1 LGKKHRVLLVDDHPP
16 VMFGTKWMLEQEE
29 DFEVTVASPQDN
41 LVELAA
47 GGAFDVMLF
56 DLVMPGISGMEL
68 SRRVL
73 ELRPDSTILIY
84 SGFDITPHFRR
95 LIELGIVGFVSKMA
109 SRERLVQ
116 AVRSALNKEAIVPVA
131 LLRALF
137 RDGGGPGLKDGGA
150 RLTDREIVILREVAR
165 GKSNKLIAE
174 QMHMSQR
181 SLEYVLTQVFHK
193 LSVHSRVEAVNK
205 ARSLGLLLDE
215 DLIHYR

>member
-1 LGKKHRVLLVDDHPP
+1 
-16 VMFGTKWMLEQEE
+16 MFGTKWMLEQEE

>member
-1 LGKKHRVLLVDDHPP
+1 MGMKHRVLLVDDHPP

-29 DFEVTVASPQDN
+29 DFEVTVASPQEN

-56 DLVMPGISGMEL
+56 DLVMPGLSGMEL

-73 ELRPDSTILIY
+73 ELRPDSKILIY
-84 SGFDITPHFRR
+84 SGFDITPHFRH

-109 SRERLVQ
+109 TRERLVL
-116 AVRSALNKEAIVPVA
+116 AVRSALNKETVVPVA
-131 LLRALF
+131 LLRALL
-137 RDGGGPGLKDGGA
+137 RDGSCQGLKDGGP
-150 RLTDREIVILREVAR
+150 RLTEREIAILREVAR
-165 GKSNKLIAE
+165 GKSNRLIAE

-181 SLEYVLTQVFHK
+181 SLEYVLTQVFNK

-215 DLIHYR
+215 DLIRHR

>member
-1 LGKKHRVLLVDDHPP
+1 MGKKHRVLLVDDHPP

>member
-1 LGKKHRVLLVDDHPP
+1 MKHRVLLVDDHPP

-29 DFEVTVASPQDN
+29 DFEVTVASPQEN

-56 DLVMPGISGMEL
+56 DLVMPGLSGMEL

-73 ELRPDSTILIY
+73 EVRPDSTILIY
-84 SGFDITPHFRR
+84 SGFDITPHFRQ

-109 SRERLVQ
+109 TRERLVL
-116 AVRSALNKEAIVPVA
+116 AVRSALNKETVVPVA
-131 LLRALF
+131 LLRALL
-137 RDGGGPGLKDGGA
+137 RDGSCHGLKDGGT
-150 RLTDREIVILREVAR
+150 RLTEREIAILREVAR
-165 GKSNKLIAE
+165 GKSNRLIAE

-181 SLEYVLTQVFHK
+181 SLEYVLTQVYNK

-215 DLIHYR
+215 DLIRHR